1 MQCHARHRKSYGDH
15 VDFCSSYISHQTAVG
30 VCRGVNN
37 EIRIIP
43 GGEAGKPVCFPAAG
57 VAVWAG
63 GDIGVI

>member
-1 MQCHARHRKSYGDH
+1 M
-15 VDFCSSYISHQTAVG
+15 DFCSSYISHQTAVG

-63 GDIGVI
+63 DDIGVI